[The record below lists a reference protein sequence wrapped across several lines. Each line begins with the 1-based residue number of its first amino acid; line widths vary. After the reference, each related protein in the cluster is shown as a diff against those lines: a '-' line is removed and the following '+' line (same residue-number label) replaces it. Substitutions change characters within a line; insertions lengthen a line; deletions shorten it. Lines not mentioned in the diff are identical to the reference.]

1 LFDPSSSSTFGR
13 VGCNSSA
20 CHAVSGTSC
29 DASSKCQYIQSY
41 VDGSKT
47 SGLLSTETFTFDSVP
62 GGCTGCRDHPKV
74 LVPNVNFGCS
84 TSANLVIVA
93 DGIVGLDAGN
103 SSLITQLSARTTLG
117 RRFSYCLAPFS
128 SKNASSALNF
138 GERAVVTEPGAA
150 TTALIHPADGSAHYT
165 IELESVRI
173 GNATFEHLS
182 PIMVDSGASMSYL
195 DKKLLDPI
203 VEELSRRINL
213 PKVPSPV
220 KKLQLCYKVPGVA
233 GKYWFHKNVPDMTLY
248 LAVFGEA
255 VTLKAENT
263 FAELQTEIMCL
274 AIAPVTDGNQQILG
288 NIAQQNMHVGYDLD
302 KGTVTFAPADC
313 ARSYKSPHVHG

>member
-1 LFDPSSSSTFGR
+1 
-13 VGCNSSA
+13 
-20 CHAVSGTSC
+20 
-29 DASSKCQYIQSY
+29 
-41 VDGSKT
+41 
-47 SGLLSTETFTFDSVP
+47 
-62 GGCTGCRDHPKV
+62 
-74 LVPNVNFGCS
+74 
-84 TSANLVIVA
+84 
-93 DGIVGLDAGN
+93 
-103 SSLITQLSARTTLG
+103 
-117 RRFSYCLAPFS
+117 
-128 SKNASSALNF
+128 
-138 GERAVVTEPGAA
+138 VTEPGAA

-182 PIMVDSGASMSYL
+182 PIMIDSDASMSYL

-255 VTLKAENT
+255 VTLKPENT